1 MPRATF
7 ACLRNWPFATA
18 SLGSPIAT
26 SSSSNSSSAWR
37 RYGAPFGVVLLDLD
51 HFKAVKDR
59 YGHPAGDQVL
69 QAVASSLR
77 SSVREADLPGR
88 WGGEESLVI
97 ATFADRAGLAALA
110 GRVCRRIEATT
121 AVVGRARPRTTC
133 SIGATAC
140 CETDDRHSLAGR
152 ADRLLYE
159 SRTRG
164 RNCVTYG

>member
-1 MPRATF
+1 M
-7 ACLRNWPFATA
+7 
-18 SLGSPIAT
+18 
-26 SSSSNSSSAWR
+26 
-37 RYGAPFGVVLLDLD
+37 LLDLD

-59 YGHPAGDQVL
+59 YGHPAGDRLL

-88 WGGEESLVI
+88 WGGEEFLVI

-110 GRVCRRIEATT
+110 GRVCCRIEATT

-140 CETDDRHSLAGR
+140 CETDDRHSLVGR